1 MSKFFS
7 AICALILIAGI
18 AVGGFYI
25 GKSADKSD
33 SGNDNAATI
42 FDLGQ
47 VVDLTG
53 QDGEI
58 TSAQA
63 TLLSRGAVV
72 KYDNDVYQLYQ
83 VGDSRVYTCVD
94 SMDEYTRK
102 YIQINNDGTF
112 TRWSKTNTDYVDKA
126 LLSSVLSEYLKTG
139 EFDETIKDY
148 ATNGELDEA
157 LSSALANY
165 MKSSEVKSQLA
176 QMLAGYVLYTH
187 LTGLVTNKLVYNQL
201 TFKTNTLY
209 AVQCYDKTQNLAD
222 FTIIGGSKDG
232 KKGRFALVFV
242 GNKVSES
249 LILYQTGSALISDL
263 AATSGGSTG
272 IKPAASSNILSVY
285 EIGGKVL

>member
-7 AICALILIAGI
+7 AIFALILIAGI

-157 LSSALANY
+157 LSFALANY
-165 MKSSEVKSQLA
+165 MKSSEVQNLLA
-176 QMLAGYVLYTH
+176 NTLASYVKNSDGK
-187 LTGLVTNKLVYNQL
+187 GLVTVNFTTRQL
-201 TFKTNTLY
+201 NFEKNTMY
-209 AVQCYDKTQNLAD
+209 AVQCFDSTDNLAD
-222 FTIIGGSKDG
+222 FKIVGGSKG
-232 KKGRFALVFV
+232 GVTGRFALVFV
-242 GNKVSES
+242 GDDIRES
-249 LILYQTGSALISDL
+249 LILYQTGSIVLSNL
-263 AATSGGSTG
+263 AGTSGGSSG
-272 IKPAASSNILSVY
+272 IAPANSSCKLRY
-285 EIGGKVL
+285 FRIGGKTF